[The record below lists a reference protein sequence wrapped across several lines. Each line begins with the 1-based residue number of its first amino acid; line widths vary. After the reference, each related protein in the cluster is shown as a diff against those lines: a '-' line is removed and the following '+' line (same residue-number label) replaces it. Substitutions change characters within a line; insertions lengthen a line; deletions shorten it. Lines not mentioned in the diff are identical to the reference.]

1 VVGGL
6 LPCAPL
12 TELELRLELELE
24 LEEEE
29 EDWPVYHP
37 GGGSCSLGWGFSF
50 WGVMPAGQ
58 L

>member
-1 VVGGL
+1 MVGGL

-12 TELELRLELELE
+12 TELELGLELE